1 MQSCA
6 MFVFETCEVS
16 DNVKGASLFLLQ
28 QACIVSNDTIMKM
41 ASQKTSLFQALLIRG
56 GYVTILLTLLAWRC
70 DQLQLPVPPSD
81 RKILLGRCVCEFC
94 ANCFYLTG
102 LFHMPLANA
111 TAISQFGPLAVTFA
125 AAVCLR
131 EAVEP
136 RHWVM
141 LTLSFCGVL
150 IIIRPG
156 YDGFNAYSLLILLA
170 VVSGC
175 IRDLASRSFSVDTPS
190 IKVALAS
197 GITNFLLG
205 GWLSLA
211 TWDSQARI
219 GREALLWACAG
230 LFMGTSQLCMVVGM
244 RVGSTGIVQQFR
256 FVGILFAVL
265 AGYCAFGEVPD
276 MPAASGCIFVLSA
289 GVYSLVVSLRAQPPA
304 KNVERQECKPNSYGR
319 CQSMGRDS
327 DGGCVPIEN
336 PDLCERRQTN
346 SEEKTST

>member
-1 MQSCA
+1 M
-6 MFVFETCEVS
+6 
-16 DNVKGASLFLLQ
+16 
-28 QACIVSNDTIMKM
+28 
-41 ASQKTSLFQALLIRG
+41 
-56 GYVTILLTLLAWRC
+56 
-70 DQLQLPVPPSD
+70 
-81 RKILLGRCVCEFC
+81 
-94 ANCFYLTG
+94 
-102 LFHMPLANA
+102 
-111 TAISQFGPLAVTFA
+111 
-125 AAVCLR
+125 
-131 EAVEP
+131 
-136 RHWVM
+136 
-141 LTLSFCGVL
+141 LSFCGVL

-190 IKVALAS
+190 IKAALAS

-304 KNVERQECKPNSYGR
+304 KNVERLECKPNSYGR
-319 CQSMGRDS
+319 CQLGESSKAIEDLALQRVDRDS
-327 DGGCVPIEN
+327 DVGCVPIEN
-336 PDLCERRQTN
+336 PDLCERRETN